1 MDKTELV
8 NLVSSKAGLSQD
20 QAAKAVDTVFDFI
33 KQKLPPEL
41 ATRFDALL
49 SGEGGSGPGGML
61 GALQG
66 LLGKKEQ

>member
-20 QAAKAVDTVFDFI
+20 QAAKAVDTVLDFF

-41 ATRFDALL
+41 AGQFDALI
-49 SGEGGSGPGGML
+49 SGQGGGAGGIM
-61 GALQG
+61 GVVQG
-66 LLGKKEQ
+66 LFGKKDQ